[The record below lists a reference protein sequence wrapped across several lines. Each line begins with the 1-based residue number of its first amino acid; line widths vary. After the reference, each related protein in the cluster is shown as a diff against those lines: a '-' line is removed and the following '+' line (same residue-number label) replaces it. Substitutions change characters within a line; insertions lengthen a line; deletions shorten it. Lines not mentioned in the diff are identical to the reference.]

1 MILDGSSAHLN
12 NKLIIPKNLTL
23 HFLPPYSPQLN
34 PIERLW
40 SFIKRNYLSFKRYKD
55 IDEVM
60 QSGVEAWKKINQT
73 KHKPHVARSWEPI
86 NYPTEYDI
94 ITSI

>member
-1 MILDGSSAHLN
+1 MHIFLDQFSKNIDKKSHVLMILDESRAHLN
-12 NKLIIPKNLTL
+12 TKVIIPKNLTF

-34 PIERLW
+34 PIEPIW

-60 QSGVEAWKKINQT
+60 
-73 KHKPHVARSWEPI
+73 
-86 NYPTEYDI
+86 
-94 ITSI
+94 